1 MGYGIATGLALAGI
15 GSAVGL
21 GKQFIYDPIQRQHF
35 PDTTLLKNEVLSL
48 EPNAQGG
55 YDITPDLFYRYGRS
69 DLDDIVKQ
77 RYGSTDMLEKY
88 IADEQRARRTREVQE
103 KIENRD
109 LDPDYRADRAHLA
122 ATRASELEGIK
133 HNRAELTSARLFRE
147 AQLRHQQEQ
156 AALKASYRNDDLI
169 RQNRLDLRALEN
181 NALELTN
188 NQALALAELQEKKN
202 RSAWERGI
210 YEDQLERDEQQR
222 IRDQRKFYALLGQ
235 SVLSEGLKAFF

>member
-1 MGYGIATGLALAGI
+1 MWGALALGGTAL
-15 GSAVGL
+15 GL
-21 GKQFIYDPIQRQHF
+21 GSMLYDPIKNTWF
-35 PDTTLLKNEVLSL
+35 PDTDLVSQRLTNKVPDAST
-48 EPNAQGG
+48 GG
-55 YDITPDLFYRYGRS
+55 FDFTKDDLWKYRRS
-69 DLDDIVKQ
+69 NLDDMVKEK
-77 RYGSTDMLEKY
+77 YGDSSPENLEKY
-88 IADEQRARRTREVQE
+88 IRDVQHNRLAQEVNNEVARARLQPGYE
-103 KIENRD
+103 
-109 LDPDYRADRAHLA
+109 ADRAYKA
-122 ATRASELEGIK
+122 AMRASELEGIK